1 MPMSQGVNLDSS
13 VVVEILEI
21 RQCLKVILTFILLLE
36 KERRLSIDWFPF
48 PLMALYQNSSAG

>member
-36 KERRLSIDWFPF
+36 KERRLSID
-48 PLMALYQNSSAG
+48 